1 MAARGKIVAVDP
13 APKAPR
19 FRVVCDRVFGKSGI
33 TEIEVEGDKIAGV
46 RQISRVVAGKLPTY
60 DARGHTII
68 PGFID
73 SHVHAIATGL
83 TETAGSLRGVTTED
97 ALVAK
102 MRERWSGKGRLNRFA
117 HFDLSVYKG
126 DAPDGPWLD
135 DEFDDAPAMVL
146 LIEGHSAFVNSAAAR
161 MIGLPKAALSSGGRP
176 GLVAGAHYETLIDR
190 VYSKITRA
198 EKMDALETVTR
209 IAVAQGVTTIHCL
222 EGYADNP
229 RDDFEAVVAYAKR
242 SPIDLVLY
250 PQTMDP
256 TLPVQ
261 LGLTRLGGCILLDG
275 AIGAR
280 TAAVSKPYA
289 DTSRSNRGNLY
300 MDDCEVYEWMRAGLA
315 NKLQPCVHAIGE
327 RAIGQ
332 ALRVL
337 AKLADEFDL
346 ARVRPR
352 VEHFTL
358 PSSRHISQAAALHVA
373 SGMQPAFDHFWGGC
387 GKKYAQALGEA
398 RSARTNPVGI
408 LHRAG
413 ILVGGGSDSNV
424 TPISPLLGIH
434 SAVNHSNPAYRVTL
448 PTAIRM
454 FTEHGARLAHEER
467 RKGRIAEGL
476 QADLAVIDGDFISR
490 SSPQLKDARVLA
502 TIARGAFVY
511 GSLTKLK

>member
-1 MAARGKIVAVDP
+1 MDP

-19 FRVVCDRVFGKSGI
+19 FRVVCDRIFGKSGL
-33 TEIEVEGDKIAGV
+33 TEIEVEGEKIAGV

-60 DARGHTII
+60 DARGHTIL

-102 MRERWSGKGRLNRFA
+102 MRERRIANDKLNRFA
-117 HFDLSVYKG
+117 HFDLSAYKG
-126 DAPDGPWLD
+126 DPPDGPWLD
-135 DEFDDAPAMVL
+135 DEFDDAPVMVL
-146 LIEGHSAFVNSAAAR
+146 LVEGHSAFVNSAAAR
-161 MIGLPKAALSSGGRP
+161 MVGLPKAALSSGGRP

-198 EKMDALETVTR
+198 EKLDALETVVKL
-209 IAVAQGVTTIHCL
+209 AVAQGVTTIHCL

-229 RDDFEAVVAYAKR
+229 RDDFEAVIAYSRR

-261 LGLTRLGGCILLDG
+261 LGLTRIGGCILLDG

-280 TAAVSKPYA
+280 TAAVSRPYA
-289 DTSRSNRGNLY
+289 DTARANRGILY
-300 MDDCEVYEWMRAGLA
+300 MSDSEVYGWMRASLA

-337 AKLADEFDL
+337 TKLSEEFDL
-346 ARVRPR
+346 ARTRPR
-352 VEHFTL
+352 VDHFVL
-358 PSSRHISQAAALHVA
+358 PTSRLIAQAAALSFA
-373 SGMQPAFDHFWGGC
+373 SGMQPAFDYFWGGR
-387 GKKYAQALGEA
+387 GKKYAQALGDA
-398 RSARTNPVGI
+398 RSARTNPVGA
-408 LHRAG
+408 LHKAG
-413 ILVGGGSDSNV
+413 VLVAGGSDSNV

-434 SAVNHSNPAYRVTL
+434 SAVNHSNPAYRVGL
-448 PTAIRM
+448 QTAVRL
-454 FTEHGARLAHEER
+454 FTEHGARIAHEER

-476 QADLAVIDGDFISR
+476 QADLVVVEGDFISR
-490 SSPQLKDARVLA
+490 PSPQLKDARVLT
-502 TIARGAFVY
+502 TIARGAFVF
-511 GSLTKLK
+511 GGLPKLK